1 VRRRLR
7 VQITAGPRA
16 RARGVLHFLFPV
28 IRERSHASPR
38 ITRRELVAGSGLY
51 DRALNNIQPRP
62 LRIILASTGA
72 LFAFRAR
79 AEIDSAARD

>member
-7 VQITAGPRA
+7 VQITAGP